1 MGFTKYIKAAFNNRW
16 NLLALAGGLALAAIS
31 GQADVVAPLVLAAEV
46 AYLGLLGSH
55 PRFQKYVDAAD
66 ASVRRREL
74 SQSKEQAVDHI
85 LRALPKEAQRRFD
98 DLRMRCLKLRELA
111 HNIKQPGAA
120 VSVSGLDSLQLRGL
134 DRLLW
139 VFLRLL
145 FTQYSLARFVDE
157 TNPDMIRKDIKQTEQ
172 RLANIDAE
180 TENTSSFQDKIRRT
194 LEDNLKT
201 CHDRLTN
208 YRKARE
214 NLEFVELEIG
224 RLENK
229 IKSLAELAINR
240 QEPDYVSSQIDQVAD
255 SMLDTEQT
263 MNELDFATGLG
274 DLDDEVPQLLQQTQ

>member
-1 MGFTKYIKAAFNNRW
+1 MGFTKYIKAAFKNRW

-55 PRFQKYVDAAD
+55 PRFQKYVDAGE
-66 ASVRRREL
+66 ASARRREL
-74 SQSKEQAVDHI
+74 GQSKEQAVDHI
-85 LRALPKEAQRRFD
+85 LRALPRESQRRFD

-157 TNPDMIRKDIKQTEQ
+157 TKPDGIRKDIEQTER
-172 RLANIDAE
+172 RLANID
-180 TENTSSFQDKIRRT
+180 TENTSTFQEKIRRT
-194 LEDNLKT
+194 LQDNLKT
-201 CHDRLTN
+201 CQDRLTN